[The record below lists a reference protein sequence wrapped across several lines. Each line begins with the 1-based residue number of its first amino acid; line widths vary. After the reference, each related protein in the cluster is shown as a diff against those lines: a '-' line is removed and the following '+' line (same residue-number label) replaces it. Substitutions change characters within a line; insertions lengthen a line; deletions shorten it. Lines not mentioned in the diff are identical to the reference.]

1 MKFKVEGF
9 RRKAIYVVI
18 EANSPDEAIKKAREN
33 SGFRFLKDKYKC
45 HTLGLELTSAVQV
58 DDLWKNEPTLADL
71 RRQDELRKQSS
82 RSAYIISMQKIAR
95 EIIKMHL
102 HLSKFNLRQTVL
114 SCLRSLHNSLS
125 AFAKNN
131 PSSICYFADLELRE
145 LYKEFR
151 ECSLRKWLPDCTPKA
166 LPTSSIQ
173 KIIKE
178 VFYFFSDISSQPERL
193 ELTGTVLRAIH
204 KFFLESGYKDRRVL
218 VELEKQIKALG

>member
-18 EANSPDEAIKKAREN
+18 EANSPDEAIKKARED
-33 SGFRFLKDKYKC
+33 SGFRFLEDRKALRS
-45 HTLGLELTSAVQV
+45 LGFELTGAVQV
-58 DDLWKNEPTLADL
+58 DELWKKEPTAADL
-71 RRQDELRKQSS
+71 RRQLSQSDGL
-82 RSAYIISMQKIAR
+82 ISMQKIVR

-102 HLSKFNLRQTVL
+102 HLSKSNLRQTVL

-131 PSSICYFADLELRE
+131 HSSICYSADLELRE
-145 LYKEFR
+145 LYKDFR
-151 ECSLRKWLPDCTPKA
+151 ECSLRKWLPDFTPKA

-173 KIIKE
+173 KIVKE
-178 VFYFFSDISSQPERL
+178 VFYLFSDISSQAERI
-193 ELTGTVLRAIH
+193 ELTWTVLRAIH
-204 KFFLESGYKDRRVL
+204 KFFLESDYKDRRVL